1 MEQEIRRKIEETE
14 EIYRKNRVVLEN
26 HLDYLSNEQRKFQHY
41 LENISVQINAT
52 AKHYE
57 TNPPENKRAV
67 YRLLEQAS
75 EESRQRTRAT
85 QRNLEER
92 LHENQSIYNKK
103 IRQYE
108 EEYRKSKREGE
119 SYV

>member
-1 MEQEIRRKIEETE
+1 MSGFALVSINKQVLYRTNEFFHQTDAYTPIRLPQHFIEREEYEQ
-14 EIYRKNRVVLEN
+14 
-26 HLDYLSNEQRKFQHY
+26 
-41 LENISVQINAT
+41 QINAT
-52 AKHYE
+52 SKHYE

-92 LHENQSIYNKK
+92 LHENQSIYCR
-103 IRQYE
+103 IER
-108 EEYRKSKREGE
+108 RRR
-119 SYV
+119 

>member
-26 HLDYLSNEQRKFQHY
+26 HLDYLSNEQRKFQRY

-52 AKHYE
+52 SKHYE

-103 IRQYE
+103 IRKYE